1 MRKKENVGFIYFV
14 AFSFL
19 ALAIFGGLGFYNN
32 SITGA
37 ATDPFSGSVEH
48 LSNAMKGVM
57 NILINGIAGPVFGY
71 ALSNDETA
79 GFFLRIM
86 IFLFLLF
93 ILQTVFNKNETF
105 KKFSWA
111 LSGIIAFMSAAFFPG
126 EILSQG
132 QSLIGSIVVIGMVI
146 AFIILAYKMEVPPF
160 FKGFI
165 FFILFLLI
173 LMFLGL
179 IENSNWFYSSSVSLS
194 MAVAIIAAL
203 YYFAKGLLGIGS
215 SEGGSEGSSPGLI
228 ERGINAIKKRK
239 ELKEAFGVGRTK
251 EGQNFLESIKRNTG
265 VIEGLISAFINNK
278 ADLETILKKIKGI
291 LSAENNSLYKR
302 KKKIIKSSSP
312 EEKELMKDD
321 LENLRKLN
329 LGIMGQSSDNINYE
343 STKVLLIK
351 YLKDRR
357 IYLNQIKAEEAQRTA
372 QPQGIIAPPQQDRY
386 RKENSNERAFE
397 YFGRKIKENNE
408 NILNRINIIKQN
420 INNKFDQEINKNIV
434 LLNLSNIMEIASNE
448 NNLFREYK
456 SNPKLNALFN
466 LNEELKSYIASL
478 TMKRLNELEQE
489 GAENIGRDDKGG
501 ATIIKRLNNYYIQR
515 ITIINKR
522 N

>member
-1 MRKKENVGFIYFV
+1 MFIYTFLFLVVMRKKENVGFIYFV

-132 QSLIGSIVVIGMVI
+132 PSLIGSIVVIGMVI

-173 LMFLGL
+173 SMFLGL
-179 IENSNWFYSSSVSLS
+179 IENSSWFYSSSVSLS

-239 ELKEAFGVGRTK
+239 ELKESFGVGRTK

-265 VIEGLISAFINNK
+265 VIEGLISDYIN
-278 ADLETILKKIKGI
+278 DETELLTILITILKKIKGI
-291 LSAENNSLYKR
+291 LSAENNKLDKR

-312 EEKELMKDD
+312 EEKEIIEND

-329 LGIMGQSSDNINYE
+329 LEIIGHLSKNINFE
-343 STKVLLIK
+343 EIKVLLIK
-351 YLKDRR
+351 YLKNRK
-357 IYLNQIKAEEAQRTA
+357 ISLNQIEVDEEK
-372 QPQGIIAPPQQDRY
+372 D
-386 RKENSNERAFE
+386 
-397 YFGRKIKENNE
+397 
-408 NILNRINIIKQN
+408 
-420 INNKFDQEINKNIV
+420 
-434 LLNLSNIMEIASNE
+434 
-448 NNLFREYK
+448 
-456 SNPKLNALFN
+456 
-466 LNEELKSYIASL
+466 
-478 TMKRLNELEQE
+478 
-489 GAENIGRDDKGG
+489 
-501 ATIIKRLNNYYIQR
+501 
-515 ITIINKR
+515 
-522 N
+522 

>member
-239 ELKEAFGVGRTK
+239 ELKESFGVGRTK

-265 VIEGLISAFINNK
+265 VIEGLISDYIN
-278 ADLETILKKIKGI
+278 DETELLTILITILKKIKGI
-291 LSAENNSLYKR
+291 LSAENNKLDKR

-312 EEKELMKDD
+312 EEKEIIEND

-329 LGIMGQSSDNINYE
+329 LEIIGHLSKNINFE
-343 STKVLLIK
+343 EIKVLLIK
-351 YLKDRR
+351 YLKNRK
-357 IYLNQIKAEEAQRTA
+357 ISLNQIEVDEEK
-372 QPQGIIAPPQQDRY
+372 D
-386 RKENSNERAFE
+386 
-397 YFGRKIKENNE
+397 
-408 NILNRINIIKQN
+408 
-420 INNKFDQEINKNIV
+420 
-434 LLNLSNIMEIASNE
+434 
-448 NNLFREYK
+448 
-456 SNPKLNALFN
+456 
-466 LNEELKSYIASL
+466 
-478 TMKRLNELEQE
+478 
-489 GAENIGRDDKGG
+489 
-501 ATIIKRLNNYYIQR
+501 
-515 ITIINKR
+515 
-522 N
+522 